1 MKRITTGKLAILS
14 TLCAVILLYCSTGN
28 AWVRPGVSTD
38 RPVYYPGETVRVH
51 YSGAPGYNRDWICI
65 VHAGAPDTSPGNY
78 QYLPWGVHRG
88 TLFFTAPRPGHYEVR
103 AYYNYRAN
111 GYLVS
116 ARNSFVVETQAYSR
130 PPRAQEEYV
139 ESSPQWHDS
148 SAADPTLKQVQYYLM
163 ERGYDCGDADGLYGK
178 KTRAAIRDFQR
189 DNKLKQSGKLNMVTL
204 KAMGLLN
211 GAASPAAPSTNV
223 QSSPPSTNA
232 PASPPASSNAQ
243 APAPPAST
251 NTPAPPPP
259 SSPNVQP
266 QTPAPGA
273 Q

>member
-1 MKRITTGKLAILS
+1 MKRITAGKLAILS

-51 YSGAPGYNRDWICI
+51 YSGAPGYNRDWICV

-116 ARNSFVVETQAYSR
+116 ARNSFVVESQAYSR
-130 PPRAQEEYV
+130 PPAGQEEYV
-139 ESSPQWHDS
+139 EPSPQWHDS
-148 SAADPTLKQVQYYLM
+148 SASDPTLKKVQYYLM

-204 KAMGLLN
+204 KAMGLLD
-211 GAASPAAPSTNV
+211 GAAN
-223 QSSPPSTNA
+223 
-232 PASPPASSNAQ
+232 
-243 APAPPAST
+243 PAPPAST
-251 NTPAPPPP
+251 NVQTPPASTNAQSPPPSTNVQSPPPP
-259 SSPNVQP
+259 SSPNAQP
-266 QTPAPGA
+266 DTPAPSGK
-273 Q
+273 